1 MMPQSETS
9 LIKMAHETIARQ
21 VDSIDPQAWPRQ
33 CGRLEYLVGEL
44 IEALEYRRPP
54 PAPPAATPP
63 HPTTPTPPSAA
74 PARGPRSTSRRP
86 CAPPPPT
93 AASSLCCPAGSGS
106 APARP
111 PACDG
116 SRSASTARPR

>member
-44 IEALEYRRPP
+44 IEALEDRR
-54 PAPPAATPP
+54 ARDELAG
-63 HPTTPTPPSAA
+63 TT
-74 PARGPRSTSRRP
+74 RP
-86 CAPPPPT
+86 
-93 AASSLCCPAGSGS
+93 
-106 APARP
+106 
-111 PACDG
+111 
-116 SRSASTARPR
+116 